1 LVASLTPPGDSET
14 YINPDDTD
22 DHVVSIGD
30 WVQGKPGVSNSKN
43 IRETLDEL
51 KTLDIV
57 VPVWSQTRGRGNNAD
72 YRVCAF
78 ARVQLLG
85 YNLPG
90 QNKITVRY
98 LGFSSCGLDN
108 QPPIVNAGADQTIT
122 LPEVA
127 MLDGSA
133 SDDGLPAT
141 NALSVV
147 WSKVSGPGDVVFG
160 DTNAVDTTAAFSAS
174 GVYVLR
180 LTASDTIETN
190 SDEVTITANQPNSP
204 PEADAQDVQT
214 DEDTSL
220 SITLTGSDPDDDT
233 ISFLIATPPSY
244 GVLTGSPPQV
254 TYTPT
259 NDYSGPDAFTF
270 KTSDGAL
277 ESAEA
282 TVAIT
287 VNPVNDAPVAD
298 NQSVTNAE
306 DQAFD
311 IILSGADLEGNP
323 ITFQVV
329 GGPGFGAVGE
339 IQTNVVRYTPDADFY
354 GEDSIRFVANDGAL
368 SSATATVTITVLPVN
383 DAPVSDAQSLSVE
396 EDGSLS
402 VVLLGHDVDGDLLS
416 FEVVGHPTNGILSGA
431 VPNLIYTPFGNFNGT
446 DSFSFSVSDSIVSSA
461 VSVVTLAVL
470 PVNDTPVADAQ
481 SLATDEDV
489 SLDLSLTGSD
499 VDGDAFGFVMIN
511 SPSNGIL
518 TGTLPHLVYTPD
530 PDFNGAD
537 SLAFAVADSVS
548 TSVAAIVTIQV
559 VPVNDL
565 PVAQTQEVEL
575 YEDGGVGVLL
585 SGLDADGDPLIF
597 TVSQSTTNG
606 TLSGTAPDLIYAP
619 GTNFNGVDSFSFT
632 VSDAAS
638 TSMPAVVILTVLPVN
653 DPPTANAGPD
663 QLIDFPSNAVLAGA
677 AADIDS
683 MPLHVQWSKVAGPGN
698 VVFGDGYAISTE
710 VSFSLAG
717 TYTLRFEVSDGEWT
731 NADEVVIAVNA
742 APVVDAGGD
751 RVAEPEAWVALPGLV
766 TDDGLPSGSPIA
778 VAWSKVSGPGFVAW
792 SNATFSTAAARFSVI
807 GDYVLRLSAAD
818 SRLLGVDDVAVSV
831 RPAGQNLPPTV
842 GAGEDQT
849 VGLTLTVELE
859 GSMADDGLPWGS
871 VVTGCWSVVSGPG
884 SVVFADVSDPG
895 TEATFGEAG
904 EYVLRLTAS
913 DGEYAVTDDVVILA
927 QGANNLPPS
936 ADAGQDQ
943 SITGSVAMLRGAAS
957 DDGLPLGTLTV
968 QWSQLS
974 GPATS
979 QIENAGSAV
988 TPVSFPVQGTYVFRL
1003 VAFDSDASATDE
1015 VSIAVTGNLPPVVD
1029 AGPDHLVDMFVPP
1042 TVMAYSNPPT
1052 PVFPDEWKYDVGTP
1066 GLGLDGGIYGY
1077 ALGGD
1082 QSGVCVAG
1090 RFARAG
1096 GDTNIKYLAKWD
1108 WCGWT
1113 SVPTGIVEVKDGWK
1127 LTAREDEIF
1136 ALGMFKLPGMANYSY
1151 MICWDGIRWLNWSLP
1166 LKNPWLGTRALVCVS
1181 NALYL
1186 GGEFDLWPN
1195 TNAPVCYH
1203 IGKWNGTAWEAM
1215 GQGLNI
1221 DTGYKGS
1228 VRALAVAPNGDVY
1241 AGGVF
1246 NNSGGTQLL
1255 SIARWDG
1262 TNWNSVGGGLSGRV
1276 GASSLTTDVSA
1287 LVFGPD
1293 GSLYVGGN
1301 FTNAGGV
1308 QAMCLARWDGTNWHA
1323 VPGGPNAIIYALA
1336 FRSTNLFVSGVF
1348 LSADGK
1354 AATRIACRSG
1364 TNWFGLGSGT
1374 SNGVNNNAMSMFNAE
1389 DGLYVGGLFTQAG
1402 GRPAGYMARWGFDM
1416 PPSLIMPEP
1425 ITAWAENAS
1434 GATVVLTAMAKERCD
1449 LRMIWN
1455 VDGGPAEYTNEI
1467 SRAFSFTPVSFTNVF
1482 PVGLHTVTLTIE
1494 NGKTPAMVGLTSVAV
1509 VEPVSSVL
1517 AGSIVDDGLPAGSTS
1532 ALWTVVSGPTNATL
1546 ACATC
1551 PVTAVS
1557 FVQAGTYVFRLTG
1570 SDSELAA
1577 ADECTIQIRPLGSSN
1592 LPPSAA
1598 AGPDRTILVTESV
1611 ELLGTTS
1618 DDGLPVGSAL
1628 GVSWSEVSGPGT
1640 ATFLCTT
1647 CAATTV
1653 TFDLS
1658 GTYTLRLTATDGELA
1673 YSDEVVIHVQPDLNQ
1688 SPVVD
1693 AGTDQVVM
1701 FAEGEPIVSA
1711 WLDGSVS
1718 DDGLP
1723 SSWLLSQWSLVDG
1736 PSPVVF
1742 KYRNGAYLASFGAP
1756 GVYTLRLTGD
1766 DGALSATDEVTVTVL
1781 AYVPLPALEITSPTN
1796 TQQVMAPSAI
1806 LGSVSSPVI
1815 ASWELQY
1822 RLVEGAT
1829 NWLVLGTGSTS
1840 VADGELG
1847 TLDPT
1852 LLLNGTYEL
1861 RLVAADLA
1869 GRTSECEPISV
1880 VVDGNMKV
1888 GLFTVSFEDLSVPL
1902 AGIPIQVVRTYDS
1915 RNAMAGRVGDF
1926 GIGWTLSLKDVRLQK
1941 NRALGTHWKEEI
1953 TGFVGGLGIPRYELA
1968 PVRDRVVT
1976 ITLADNSVHR
1986 FRTKLNP
1993 SVQSGVPIVAGS
2005 LVFEPLP
2012 GTYGTL
2018 AVEGD
2023 NDVQVM
2029 GDVPYYDPFGGLSLF
2044 SGFVDLVD
2052 PFNGNDF
2059 DPQLFR
2065 FTTADGTAYIV
2076 HETEG
2081 LKKVVDLNGNEVQYT
2096 SSGIY
2101 HSSGE
2106 SVQFARDS
2114 GGRITHITDPAGNAL
2129 TYTYSTNGDL
2139 VSLTDRTTNTTTLQ
2153 YSSTPSP
2160 HLLRDILDAR
2170 GVRAVR
2176 SEYDE
2181 SGRLIRQTDADGNP
2195 IVFTHDIENR
2205 RETVTDRL
2213 GNVIVHEY
2221 DDRGNVVKTVDAMTN
2236 ATIHVYDDLDNEI
2249 ATVDA
2254 LGHVTTF
2261 TYDGRG
2267 NKLTETDSLSNT
2279 VTYTYNALNQP
2290 LTITDAR
2297 GNMTW
2302 YIYDARG
2309 NLVQEIDALDNVTT
2323 YAYDTRGNML
2333 SRTDALSNRWEYGYD
2348 TLGRQT
2354 SAVVRSPGSTVL
2366 SSTFFTYDANG
2377 NQVLSSLTINHQPL
2391 TIAITSNSY
2400 DSANRLIATVH
2411 PDGSITRTEYNE
2423 IGKESARID
2432 ALGRETTYEYDDRGN
2447 LVLTTYPDGATEGV
2461 EYDEEGRKVSS
2472 ADRLGRTTDYVY
2484 DALGRLTDTIH
2495 ADGTM
2500 VSSVYDEIGRVVTS
2514 IDALG
2519 NETHHEYEDCPCSGR
2534 QATAIDALGHET
2546 DYDYDENGN
2555 RIAMLDANGHE
2566 TRFEYDALNR
2576 QTNIVFHDGTS
2587 KATTY
2592 DVLGRRIAEIDQ
2604 AGLTTR
2610 YRYDG
2615 LGRLTNVVDALSQVT
2630 SYGYDQQ
2637 GNLVAQ
2643 TDANGHTTTF
2653 EYDSMGR
2660 RVKRTL
2666 PEGQIETYAYD
2677 AVGNMTSKV
2686 DFNGRVTTY
2695 GFDRMNRMT
2704 AKTPDGSFGASNIV
2718 FGYNAMG
2725 QRTNMSDQS
2734 GVTTYAY
2741 DSRDRLV
2748 EKVNPVGV
2756 IQYAYDLQG
2765 NLTNISVG
2773 LSNFQFQVSYSYDP
2787 LNRLHTV
2794 LDPRTGL
2801 TVYNYDNVGN
2811 LQSFILPNGVSQVY
2825 RYDILNRLTNVAVN
2839 SVTAPIESY
2848 RYTLGPSGHRLAVQE
2863 GNGRQVTYQ
2872 YDNLY
2877 RLTRESILGASPL
2890 GDISYG
2896 FDPVGNRLAMTS
2908 TVFGIPSQVNTFDA
2922 NDRLGSDTYDVAG
2935 NTKAATIHDSIN
2947 GTDIAFTYS
2956 YDFDNRILCVT
2967 SVFSVVQL
2975 TYDGDGNRVQKTV
2988 TDAFGTRT
2996 TRYLVDQNNLTG
3008 YSQVLEELDASN
3020 NVTVAFTVGLD
3031 AISQTRFT
3039 PTNEVTHYFGY
3050 DGHGNTRFLTDTN
3063 GTITDRWDYDA
3074 YGNIIARSGTTANN
3088 LLYCGEYLDPDL
3100 GLYFL
3105 RARYM
3110 EPGRGRFWTVDSFD
3124 GFNTDPISLHKYLYA
3139 DANPAVYTD
3148 PTGHFS
3154 YSQAMMAV
3162 EVFGQVLRT
3171 ARAILRLQP
3180 PWTKLWACVRQAVY
3194 YKAGIPHVY
3203 MFHGETPWGQK
3214 PPGVGWGFGQGGPY
3228 DEKYFNPVAC
3238 GKCYRAYGSTLQY
3251 GSVAGT
3257 KCRNASDAQIWGC
3270 IKSYPGKKPYDAT
3283 TYNCFIWAV
3292 EAQRAC
3298 CLNCG
3303 AF

>member
-1 LVASLTPPGDSET
+1 MRLQTVGCRLSVRLLLPLILVLSCSPSVLAQTCALYPLGISSQALSGVASGTIISNILNGAQPGNFGWLTWAGSPSVPTLVASLTPPGDSET

-30 WVQGKPGVSNSKN
+30 WVQGKPGVSNSRN
-43 IRETLDEL
+43 VRDALDEL

-57 VPVWSQTRGRGNNAD
+57 VPVWSQTRGQGNNAD

-78 ARVQLLG
+78 ARVRLLS

-90 QNKITVRY
+90 QNRITARF
-98 LGFSSCGLDN
+98 LGFTSCGLEN
-108 QPPIVNAGADQTIT
+108 QPPIVNAGVDQTIT
-122 LPEVA
+122 LPEA
-127 MLDGSA
+127 ATLDGSA

-141 NALSVV
+141 NALSVA

-160 DTNAVDTTAAFSAS
+160 DTNAVDTTATFSAS

-180 LTASDTIETN
+180 LTASDSIETT
-190 SDEVTITANQPNSP
+190 SDEVTITANQPNRP

-220 SITLTGSDPDDDT
+220 SITLTGSDPDGNT
-233 ISFLIATPPSY
+233 ISFFIATPPSY
-244 GVLTGSPPQV
+244 GMLTGTPPQV

-282 TVAIT
+282 TVTIT

-298 NQSVTNAE
+298 SQSVTNAE
-306 DQAFD
+306 DMAFD
-311 IILSGADLEGNP
+311 IILSGADLEGSP

-329 GGPGFGAVGE
+329 GGPGFGTVGE
-339 IQTNVVRYTPDADFY
+339 IQTNVVRYTPGADFY
-354 GEDSIRFVANDGAL
+354 GEDSIRFVANDGFL
-368 SSATATVTITVLPVN
+368 NSATATVTITVLPVN
-383 DAPVSDAQSLSVE
+383 DE
-396 EDGSLS
+396 
-402 VVLLGHDVDGDLLS
+402 
-416 FEVVGHPTNGILSGA
+416 
-431 VPNLIYTPFGNFNGT
+431 
-446 DSFSFSVSDSIVSSA
+446 
-461 VSVVTLAVL
+461 
-470 PVNDTPVADAQ
+470 
-481 SLATDEDV
+481 
-489 SLDLSLTGSD
+489 
-499 VDGDAFGFVMIN
+499 
-511 SPSNGIL
+511 
-518 TGTLPHLVYTPD
+518 
-530 PDFNGAD
+530 
-537 SLAFAVADSVS
+537 
-548 TSVAAIVTIQV
+548 
-559 VPVNDL
+559 
-565 PVAQTQEVEL
+565 PVAQAQEVEL

-585 SGLDADGDPLIF
+585 SGLDADGDPLTF
-597 TVSQSTTNG
+597 AVSQSTTNG
-606 TLSGTAPDLIYAP
+606 TLSGTAPNFTYAP
-619 GTNFNGVDSFSFT
+619 GMNFNGMDSFSFT
-632 VSDAAS
+632 VSDATS
-638 TSMPAVVILTVLPVN
+638 TSAPAVVILTVLPVN
-653 DPPTANAGPD
+653 DPPTASAGTD

-683 MPLHVQWSKVAGPGN
+683 APLDVQWSKVAGPGE
-698 VVFGDGYAISTE
+698 VVLEDAYAVSTE
-710 VSFSLAG
+710 ASFSLAG
-717 TYTLRFEVSDGEWT
+717 MYTLRFEVSDGEWT

-742 APVVDAGGD
+742 APVVDAGTD
-751 RVAEPEAWVALPGLV
+751 RVTEPEAWIVLPGLV
-766 TDDGLPSGSPIA
+766 TDDGLPAGSPVA
-778 VAWSKVSGPGFVAW
+778 VAWSKVSGPGFVSW
-792 SNATFSTAAARFSVI
+792 SNAASSTAAVRFSVG
-807 GDYVLRLSAAD
+807 GDYVLRLSATD

-831 RPAGQNLPPTV
+831 RPAGQNQPPTV

-913 DGEYAVTDDVVILA
+913 DGEYAETDDVVILA

-943 SITGSVAMLRGAAS
+943 SVTGSVATLRGAAS
-957 DDGLPLGTLTV
+957 DDGLPSGILTV
-968 QWSQLS
+968 QWTQLS
-974 GPATS
+974 GPASS
-979 QIENAGSAV
+979 QIEDAESAV
-988 TPVSFPVQGTYVFRL
+988 TEVNFPAQGAYVFRL
-1003 VAFDSDASATDE
+1003 TVSDSDSSATDE
-1015 VSIAVTGNLPPVVD
+1015 LSITVTGNLPPIVD
-1029 AGPDHLVDMFVPP
+1029 AGPDHLMDMFVPP
-1042 TVMAYSNPPT
+1042 AVMAYSNAPT
-1052 PVFPDEWKYDVGTP
+1052 PVFPDEWKYDIGTP
-1066 GLGLDGGIYGY
+1066 GLNPDGGIFGY
-1077 ALGGD
+1077 AMGGD
-1082 QSGVCVAG
+1082 ESGVYVAG
-1090 RFARAG
+1090 RFKRAG
-1096 GDTNIKYLAKWD
+1096 GNTNIKYLAKWD

-1113 SVPTGIVEVKDGWK
+1113 SLPTGIVEVTDGWK
-1127 LTAREDEIF
+1127 LTAREDEVF
-1136 ALGMFKLPGMANYSY
+1136 ASGNFKLLGMANYTY
-1151 MICWDGIRWLNWSLP
+1151 LIRWDGAQWLNWSVP
-1166 LKNPWLGTRALVCVS
+1166 LKTPWIGMRALVCSS
-1181 NALYL
+1181 NAVYL

-1203 IGKWNGTAWEAM
+1203 VGKWNGAAWEAM
-1215 GQGLNI
+1215 GRGLNI
-1221 DTGYKGS
+1221 GTSYNGS
-1228 VRALAVAPNGDVY
+1228 VRALTVAPNGDVY

-1308 QAMCLARWDGTNWHA
+1308 QALCLARWDGTNWHA

-1348 LSADGK
+1348 LSTDGK

-1389 DGLYVGGLFTQAG
+1389 DGLYIGGLFTQAG
-1402 GRPAGYMARWGFDM
+1402 GRPAGYMTRWGFDM
-1416 PPSLIMPEP
+1416 PPSLAMPEP
-1425 ITAWAENAS
+1425 VTVWAEDAAGAS
-1434 GATVVLTAMAKERCD
+1434 VVLTAMVRERCN

-1455 VDGGPAEYTNEI
+1455 IDGGPAEYTNEI
-1467 SRAFSFTPVSFTNVF
+1467 SRAFSPTPVSFTNVF

-1509 VEPVSSVL
+1509 MEPVSSVL

-1592 LPPSAA
+1592 LPPSVA
-1598 AGPDRTILVTESV
+1598 AGPDRTILVTESA
-1611 ELLGTTS
+1611 ELMGTAS
-1618 DDGLPVGSAL
+1618 DDGLPDGSAL
-1628 GVSWSEVSGPGT
+1628 GISWSQVSGPGI

-1653 TFDLS
+1653 TFDLL

-1688 SPVVD
+1688 PPVVN

-1701 FAEGEPIVSA
+1701 FAEGESIVSA
-1711 WLDGSVS
+1711 PLDGSVS

-1723 SSWLLSQWSLVDG
+1723 SSWLLSQWSVVDG
-1736 PSPVVF
+1736 PSSVVF

-1766 DGALSATDEVTVTVL
+1766 DSALTAADEVTVTVL

-1796 TQQVMAPSAI
+1796 TQQVMAPSTI

-1861 RLVAADLA
+1861 RLTAADLA
-1869 GRTSECEPISV
+1869 GRTSECEPVSV

-1915 RNAMAGRVGDF
+1915 RNAMAGKVGDF

-1968 PVRDRVVT
+1968 PVRDRMIT
-1976 ITLADNSVHR
+1976 ITLADNSVYR
-1986 FRTKLNP
+1986 FRAKLNP

-2052 PFNGNDF
+2052 PFNGSDL

-2096 SSGIY
+2096 SSGVY

-2106 SVQFARDS
+2106 SVQFARDAQ
-2114 GGRITHITDPAGNAL
+2114 GRITHITDPAGN
-2129 TYTYSTNGDL
+2129 TQVYGYDTNGNL
-2139 VSLTDRTTNTTTLQ
+2139 SAFTDRTTNTTTLQ

-2213 GNVIVHEY
+2213 GHVVVHEY
-2221 DDRGNVVKTVDAMTN
+2221 DDRGNVVRTIDAMTN
-2236 ATIHVYDDLDNEI
+2236 VTIHVYDDLDNEI

-2267 NKLTETDSLSNT
+2267 NKLTETLLRQGSGGQADSFSNT

-2297 GNMTW
+2297 GNTTW

-2354 SAVVRSPGSTVL
+2354 SAVVRSQA
-2366 SSTFFTYDANG
+2366 SSVERQESFTYDANG
-2377 NQVLSSLTINHQPL
+2377 NQLTRTWQVSSVEFQV
-2391 TIAITSNSY
+2391 SNTY
-2400 DSANRLIATVH
+2400 DSANRLISVVQ
-2411 PDGSITRTEYNE
+2411 PDGSVTRTLYNP

-2432 ALGRETTYEYDDRGN
+2432 ALGRETAYEYNDRGN
-2447 LVLTTYPDGATEGV
+2447 LVLTTYPDGTTESA

-2472 ADRLGRTTDYVY
+2472 TDRLGRTTEYVY
-2484 DALGRLTDTIH
+2484 DALGRLTDTIQ
-2495 ADGTM
+2495 ADGGTQ
-2500 VSSVYDEIGRVVTS
+2500 STVYDEIGRVVTS

-2519 NETHHEYEDCPCSGR
+2519 NETHYEYEDCPCSGR
-2534 QATAIDALGHET
+2534 QATVIDALGHET

-2587 KATTY
+2587 KATAY
-2592 DVLGRRIAEIDQ
+2592 DVLGRRIAETDQ
-2604 AGLTTR
+2604 AGLTTQ
-2610 YRYDG
+2610 YRYDA

-2666 PEGQIETYAYD
+2666 PEGQVETYAYD
-2677 AVGNMTSKV
+2677 AVGNMTNKV

-2695 GFDRMNRMT
+2695 DFDRMNRMT
-2704 AKTPDGSFGASNIV
+2704 ARIPDASFGASNIV

-2748 EKVNPVGV
+2748 EKATPQGTL
-2756 IQYAYDLQG
+2756 AYGYDAQG
-2765 NLTNISVG
+2765 NLTNIVIMDQASSVQG
-2773 LSNFQFQVSYSYDP
+2773 QVSYSYDP

-2794 LDPRTGL
+2794 LDPRIGL

-2811 LQSFILPNGVSQVY
+2811 LQSFIYPNGVSHAYQ
-2825 RYDILNRLTNVAVN
+2825 YDELNRLTNMSVAHLA
-2839 SVTAPIESY
+2839 TPIAGY
-2848 RYTLGPSGHRLAVQE
+2848 AYALNPSGHRTQVREL
-2863 GNGRQVTYQ
+2863 GGRTAIYG

-2877 RLTRESILGASPL
+2877 RLTQET
-2890 GDISYG
+2890 ISGTLIAGQIAYSY
-2896 FDPVGNRLAMTS
+2896 DAVGNRLSRNS
-2908 TVFGIPSQVNTFDA
+2908 TVTNILEKLYDYDM
-2922 NDRLGSDTYDVAG
+2922 NDRLGSDSYDAAG
-2935 NTKAATIHDSIN
+2935 NTKAAEVRGQSSDVS
-2947 GTDIAFTYS
+2947 FTYD
-2956 YDFDNRILCVT
+2956 YDFENRLLSAQSASSAVA
-2967 SVFSVVQL
+2967 L
-2975 TYDGDGNRVQKTV
+2975 LYDGDGNRVAKTV
-2988 TDAFGTRT
+2988 TDGGGSRRT
-2996 TRYLVDQNNLTG
+2996 WYLVDDRSLTG
-3008 YSQVLEELDASN
+3008 YAQVLLELTSDVWPLTSGVASRAY
-3020 NVTVAFTVGLD
+3020 TYGLD
-3031 AISQTRFT
+3031 LISQTRYSSLIAEHSF
-3039 PTNEVTHYFGY
+3039 YGY
-3050 DGHGNTRFLTDTN
+3050 DGHGNVRCLTDTN
-3063 GTITDRWDYDA
+3063 GYITDTYDYDA
-3074 YGNIIARSGTTANN
+3074 FGTLIEQRVWDPAVLDLVIPSTPTLQSSITPN
-3088 LLYCGEYLDPDL
+3088 LYLYCGEQFDPDL

-3110 EPGRGRFWTVDSFD
+3110 DTDRGRFWTMDSFE

-3203 MFHGETPWGQK
+3203 MFHGETPWGQN

-3238 GKCYRAYGSTLQY
+3238 GKCYRAYGSTLQH

-3270 IKSYPGKKPYDAT
+3270 IKSYPGRKPYDAT